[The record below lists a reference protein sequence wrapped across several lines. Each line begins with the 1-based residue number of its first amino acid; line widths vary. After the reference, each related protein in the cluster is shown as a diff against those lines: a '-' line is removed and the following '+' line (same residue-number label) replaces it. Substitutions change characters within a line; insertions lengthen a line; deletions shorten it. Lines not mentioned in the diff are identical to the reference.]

1 MTEVTTATLPSPRV
15 IILGRKEGE
24 SALSKDNPNNKLDL
38 AKENTSRKNVAIGL
52 GLAGAAGLGLALKG
66 GVTEGFQKI
75 ATIGRKISSFF
86 GLGVVFLYPLA
97 TLFGEYEEKK
107 GKNESDAS
115 GSKIMEI
122 TNPLLSLAFAPMTAF
137 EPLEKA
143 TQSTGHMI
151 AGLINMPH
159 LIFTF
164 FSYTG
169 GRFMTLVK
177 SLQINFSSN
186 QSEEKRDRLE
196 KERTLLSTL
205 GNIGSDNAAIT
216 PQAHQFATGINTW
229 GSLLTGNIDSVKET
243 FSEAP
248 VTTFLGTFI
257 STFTWIPSLIGKT
270 FDTSIRTL
278 EMTDQL
284 KNVFSEDS
292 KIYQLANNG
301 KEWWH
306 KTSQKDSFFGN
317 MLSMGRSIGK
327 FTQATMSPLGMVSV
341 VFPAWDHFFKNGF
354 NNPNAREAGGL
365 IAGFDKILNIGAF
378 AGHCYFTL
386 LYGLFIRLPQTV
398 VTSSFYICHGLNKMR
413 GISDKPNDSRYL
425 DPAKFRDKLFNPTKG
440 WAKSLSDFAQKRMEK
455 LTGKS
460 TMFDN
465 LYKVLAEQECY
476 RPLRETLYQE
486 YFQKSFKYKDIDTG
500 EEKEKDSMKEP
511 PPKVWNTILI
521 KNKQQ
526 IITNARENFKKYL
539 RESVHMDE
547 NAINEFFYKTDIYK
561 KIESELE
568 KIIDNEIKATSG
580 VQNHDSEEHKSP
592 SGYQKPKLKSKSFFD
607 MLKNPIKYA
616 SDLKEVCSFK
626 HSISQ
631 FVLSPLNILDFVNVV
646 DLGNK
651 DYSYT
656 INKFLLEES
665 SIRNGDFVAGVVGEL
680 PTVLMHDVQTAGD
693 SVATLYNMAA

>member
-1 MTEVTTATLPSPRV
+1 MTEISTSTPRV
-15 IILGRKEGE
+15 ILLGQGKREP
-24 SALSKDNPNNKLDL
+24 ALSKDNPNNQLEL
-38 AKENTSRKNVAIGL
+38 AKENASRKNVAIGL
-52 GLAGAAGLGLALKG
+52 GLAGVAGLGLALKD
-66 GVTEGFQKI
+66 GVTEGFHKI
-75 ATIGRKISSFF
+75 ATVGRKISSFF

-97 TLFGEYEEKK
+97 TLFGEYEESK
-107 GKNESDAS
+107 GSGESDAG

-177 SLQINFSSN
+177 SMQMNFSSN
-186 QSEEKRDRLE
+186 LSEEKKDRLE
-196 KERTLLSTL
+196 KERSLLRTL
-205 GNIGSDNAAIT
+205 GDIGSDNAAIT

-292 KIYQLANNG
+292 RIYKMAKGG
-301 KEWWH
+301 KDWWH
-306 KTSQKDSFFGN
+306 KTSLDDSFFGGL
-317 MLSMGRSIGK
+317 LSTGRSIGK

-365 IAGFDKILNIGAF
+365 VAAFDRMLNIGAF

-398 VTSSFYICHGLNKMR
+398 VTSSFYICHTLNKMR
-413 GISDKPNDSRYL
+413 GVGDKPNDSRYL

-440 WAKSLSDFAQKRMEK
+440 WAKSLSGFAQKHMEN

-476 RPLRETLYQE
+476 RPLREQLYNDNLITSLD
-486 YFQKSFKYKDIDTG
+486 YRDIETG
-500 EEKEKDSMKEP
+500 EMRTKGSKKEP
-511 PPKVWNTILI
+511 PKEVWHAILI
-521 KNKQQ
+521 REKAK
-526 IITNARENFKKYL
+526 IITDAKTRFETYL
-539 RESVHMDE
+539 RESVHMNE
-547 NAINEFFYKTDIYK
+547 NAINELLYKTDIYK
-561 KIESELE
+561 KVESELI
-568 KIIDNEIKATSG
+568 KIIDNEIKAASG
-580 VQNHDSEEHKSP
+580 VQSNDSEEHTSTN
-592 SGYQKPKLKSKSFFD
+592 GYQKPKLKSKSFFE
-607 MLKNPIKYA
+607 MLKHPVKYA
-616 SDLKEVCSFK
+616 SDLKEVCGFK

-646 DLGNK
+646 ELGNK